1 MTGPSE
7 PAAVAPGVELRGR
20 ALPDFPDLL
29 RGGNRPLME
38 PLTLVNFVLSLTA
51 LAASITSYRAV
62 SRARFRQ
69 DS

>member
-7 PAAVAPGVELRGR
+7 PAAAALSFELRGR
-20 ALPDFPDLL
+20 ALPDFPDLM
-29 RGGNRPLME
+29 RRGNRPLRE

-62 SRARFRQ
+62 SGARFRQ

>member
-1 MTGPSE
+1 
-7 PAAVAPGVELRGR
+7 
-20 ALPDFPDLL
+20 
-29 RGGNRPLME
+29 ME

-51 LAASITSYRAV
+51 LAASIITYRAV